1 MKIYIL
7 GVGALG
13 SNIAMNLAFDRR
25 DDKLVLVD
33 FDEVE
38 ARNYQFGTQQYL
50 PAQNGLD
57 KVDALKFNIYQI
69 AGNSK
74 VESKNTKVQ
83 EGFLGTEKPKDILFV
98 DCLDNYEAREYIRDN
113 AKYYKIDCLHAG
125 FSPQMTFACEWNED
139 YRTYD
144 DLKTDFDICEAEGA
158 RSFIQYVSGVTTNII
173 IDYLEK
179 GEKKNCVGNRYS
191 IQEIK

>member
-25 DDKLVLVD
+25 DDELILVD
-33 FDEVE
+33 FDKIE
-38 ARNYQFGTQQYL
+38 ARNYQFGTQQYF
-50 PAQNGLD
+50 PEQNGLN
-57 KVDALKFNIYQI
+57 KVEALQFNIYRF
-69 AGNSK
+69 A
-74 VESKNTKVQ
+74 KNTKV
-83 EGFLGTEKPKDILFV
+83 EIKNERFGDNSSCFPSSLLI
-98 DCLDNYEAREYIRDN
+98 DCFDNYESREKARVFSELGKFN
-113 AKYYKIDCLHAG
+113 CLHIG

-158 RSFIQYVSGVTTNII
+158 RSFIQYVSGIATNII
-173 IDYLEK
+173 IDYLKK
-179 GEKKNCVGNRYS
+179 GEKRSCVGNRYS